1 MNLAKLMIPKCST
14 VCLMKNSTVR
24 QGLEIMR
31 HHGYTAIPVLDEKG
45 MYMGSVT
52 EGDFLRHM
60 LRVGSTDLKVHE
72 HYLVGDIFRPDFC
85 AALPINASEEEVISV
100 ALNQNYMP
108 IVDGRNCLSG
118 IVTRKAV
125 IQYLS
130 EKQKNGEEKSQSC
143 ILETKAAEV

>member
-14 VCLMKNSTVR
+14 ACLQENSSVR

-31 HHGYTAIPVLDEKG
+31 RHGYTAIPVLNEKG
-45 MYMGSVT
+45 LYMGSVT
-52 EGDFLRHM
+52 EGDFLRHIM
-60 LRVGSTDLKVHE
+60 RVGSTDLKDHE
-72 HYLVGDIFRPDFC
+72 RYLVKDIFRPDFC
-85 AALPINASEEEVISV
+85 EALPINANEEEVISV
-100 ALNQNYMP
+100 ALNQNYVP

-130 EKQKNGEEKSQSC
+130 DRNKELAKREA
-143 ILETKAAEV
+143 I

>member
-1 MNLAKLMIPKCST
+1 MNLARLMIPKCST
-14 VCLMKNSTVR
+14 VCLEKNSTVR

-45 MYMGSVT
+45 LYMGSVT

-60 LRVGSTDLKVHE
+60 MQVGSTDLKVHE
-72 HYLVGDIFRPDFC
+72 RYLVGDIFRPDFC
-85 AALPINASEEEVISV
+85 TALPINASEDEVISV
-100 ALNQNYMP
+100 SLNQNYVP

-130 EKQKNGEEKSQSC
+130 EKRSSN
-143 ILETKAAEV
+143 V